1 LPSGWGTGTVSRV
14 EEERD
19 GVRLTSLDQPLGDD
33 LAVTKGDLVDYLD
46 AVADRLVPLLAG
58 RPLSVKRVRPGQ
70 PPFMQRNVSKGAP
83 DWVRTVSVW
92 SEGSH
97 REIAQVLCDDRRTLL
112 WLANQ
117 RAVEFHVPFFRIADA
132 QPTGLV
138 LDLDPP
144 EGADFSVVVRAARLV
159 RQALEDSGLAGAV
172 KTSGSKGV
180 HVVVPVRG
188 APFEDVAAATRALA
202 ARTERLDAELATTAY
217 IKEDR
222 HGRVF
227 VDSTRSGQ
235 ATIVAAYSPRIR
247 PGLPVSAPV
256 GWDALDS
263 VQPGDFTVRAAGFPT
278 EWAAEL
284 PEPQVL
290 PADLVAEG
298 HTIPIARVAAMH
310 EGKRRKR
317 AREAAGEGD

>member
-1 LPSGWGTGTVSRV
+1 MTDD
-14 EEERD
+14 ERD

-33 LAVTKGDLVDYLD
+33 LEVTKGDLIDYLD

-70 PPFMQRNVSKGAP
+70 APFMQRNVSKGAP
-83 DWVRTVSVW
+83 DWVRTVPVW

-112 WLANQ
+112 WLGNQ
-117 RAVEFHVPFFRIADA
+117 RAVEFHVPFFRAGERE
-132 QPTGLV
+132 PTGLV

-144 EGADFSVVVRAARLV
+144 EGADFAVVVRTARLV
-159 RQALEDSGLAGAV
+159 RRALDDSGLRGAV
-172 KTSGSKGV
+172 KTSGSKGL
-180 HVVVPVRG
+180 HVVVPVAG
-188 APFEDVAAATRALA
+188 SSFEDVAAATRALA
-202 ARTERLDAELATTAY
+202 ARTERLDPELATTAY

-222 HGRVF
+222 GGRVF

-235 ATIVAAYSPRIR
+235 GTIVAAYSPRIR

-256 GWDALDS
+256 GWDALDD
-263 VQPGDFTVRAAGFPT
+263 VQPADFTVTSATFPT
-278 EWAAEL
+278 EWAD
-284 PEPQVL
+284 VL
-290 PADLVAEG
+290 PQPQQLPPDLVAQG

-317 AREAAGEGD
+317 AAERAGEGSDSSA

>member
-1 LPSGWGTGTVSRV
+1 
-14 EEERD
+14 
-19 GVRLTSLDQPLGDD
+19 
-33 LAVTKGDLVDYLD
+33 
-46 AVADRLVPLLAG
+46 
-58 RPLSVKRVRPGQ
+58 
-70 PPFMQRNVSKGAP
+70 MQRNVSKGAP
-83 DWVRTVSVW
+83 DWVRTVPVW

-117 RAVEFHVPFFRIADA
+117 RVVEFHVPFFRAGDA
-132 QPTGLV
+132 EPTGLV

-144 EGADFSVVVRAARLV
+144 EGADFEVVVAAAGLV
-159 RQALEDSGLAGAV
+159 REALEGSGLRGAV

-180 HVVVPVRG
+180 HVVVPVHG

-202 ARTERLDAELATTAY
+202 ARTERLDPELTTTAY

-256 GWDALDS
+256 GWDALDR
-263 VQPGDFTVRAAGFPT
+263 VRPEDFTVQTAADRFPT

-284 PEPQVL
+284 PEPQSL
-290 PADLVAEG
+290 PEDLISEG
-298 HTIPIARVAAMH
+298 HAIPIARVQAMH

-317 AREAAGEGD
+317 AAERAADNG

>member
-1 LPSGWGTGTVSRV
+1 MTAVAD
-14 EEERD
+14 EERD
-19 GVRLTSLDQPLGDD
+19 GVRLTSLDSPLGDE
-33 LAVTKGDLVDYLD
+33 LGVTKRELVDHLD
-46 AVADRLVPLLAG
+46 AVADRMVPLLAG
-58 RPLSVKRVRPGQ
+58 RPLSIKRVRPGQ

-83 DWVRTVSVW
+83 DWVRTVPVW

-97 REIAQVLCDDRRTLL
+97 REIQQVLCDDRRTLL

-117 RAVEFHVPFFRIADA
+117 RAVEFHVPFFRADGGT
-132 QPTGLV
+132 PTGLV

-144 EGADFSVVVRAARLV
+144 EGAEFGVVVRAARLV
-159 RQALEDSGLAGAV
+159 QRALEDSGLAGAV

-202 ARTERLDAELATTAY
+202 ARTERLDPELATTAY
-217 IKEDR
+217 LLQDR

-247 PGLPVSAPV
+247 PGLPVSFPV
-256 GWDALDS
+256 AWDALDD
-263 VQPGDFTVRAAGFPT
+263 VRPRDFAVTTAAGLLGDRDP
-278 EWAAEL
+278 WAEAL
-284 PEPQVL
+284 PDPQEL

-298 HTIPIARVAAMH
+298 HTIPVARVQAMH

-317 AREAAGEGD
+317 AAEKATGD

>member
-1 LPSGWGTGTVSRV
+1 MAGA

-19 GVRLTSLDQPLGDD
+19 GVRLTSLDQPLGDG
-33 LAVTKGDLVDYLD
+33 LEVTKGDHVDYLD

-58 RPLSVKRVRPGQ
+58 RPLSVQRVRPGQ
-70 PPFMQRNVSKGAP
+70 PPFMQRNVPKGAP
-83 DWVRTVSVW
+83 DWVRTAPIW

-117 RAVEFHVPFFRIADA
+117 RAVEFHVPFFRIGDDG
-132 QPTGLV
+132 PTGLV

-144 EGADFSVVVRAARLV
+144 EGSDFSTVVRAALLV
-159 RQALEDSGLAGAV
+159 RQALDDCGLAGAV

-188 APFEDVAAATRALA
+188 APFGDVAAATRALA
-202 ARTERLDAELATTAY
+202 ARTERLDPGLATTAY

-235 ATIVAAYSPRIR
+235 ATIVAAYSPRLR

-256 GWDALDS
+256 GWGALDA
-263 VQPGDFTVRAAGFPT
+263 VQPGDFTVRSADFGT

-284 PEPQVL
+284 PEPQIL

-298 HTIPIARVAAMH
+298 LTIPIARVAAMH

>member
-1 LPSGWGTGTVSRV
+1 MAG

-19 GVRLTSLDQPLGDD
+19 GVRLTSLDKPLGDD
-33 LAVTKGDLVDYLD
+33 LDVTKGDLVDYLD
-46 AVADRLVPLLAG
+46 AVADRMVPLLAG

-70 PPFMQRNVSKGAP
+70 APFMQRNVSKGAP
-83 DWVRTVSVW
+83 DWVRTVPVW

-117 RAVEFHVPFFRIADA
+117 RAVEFHVPFFRVGDA
-132 QPTGLV
+132 EPTGLV

-144 EGADFSVVVRAARLV
+144 EGADFPVVVRAARLV
-159 RQALEDSGLAGAV
+159 RRALEEAGLTGAV

-180 HVVVPVRG
+180 HVVVPVGG

-202 ARTERLDAELATTAY
+202 ARTERLDPELATTAY

-227 VDSTRSGQ
+227 IDSTRSGQ
-235 ATIVAAYSPRIR
+235 NTIVAAYSPRIR

-256 GWDALDS
+256 GWDALDDVS
-263 VQPGDFTVRAAGFPT
+263 PADFTVTSAADRFPT

-284 PEPQVL
+284 PEPQTL

-317 AREAAGEGD
+317 AAEKDAAGEG

>member
-1 LPSGWGTGTVSRV
+1 VARLA

-19 GVRLTSLDQPLGDD
+19 GVRLTSLDQPLGDE
-33 LAVTKGDLVDYLD
+33 LEVTKGDLIDYLD

-70 PPFMQRNVSKGAP
+70 APFMQRNVSKGAP
-83 DWVRTVSVW
+83 DWVRTVPMW

-112 WLANQ
+112 WLGNQ
-117 RAVEFHVPFFRIADA
+117 RAVEFHVPFFRAGESE
-132 QPTGLV
+132 PTGLV

-144 EGADFSVVVRAARLV
+144 EGADFDVVVRTARLV
-159 RQALEDSGLAGAV
+159 RQALEDSGLRGAV
-172 KTSGSKGV
+172 KTSGSKGL
-180 HVVVPVRG
+180 HVVVPVG
-188 APFEDVAAATRALA
+188 GSSFEDVAAATRALA
-202 ARTERLDAELATTAY
+202 ARTERLDPELATTAY

-222 HGRVF
+222 GGRVF

-235 ATIVAAYSPRIR
+235 GTIVAAYSPRIR

-256 GWDALDS
+256 GWNALDDVRPS
-263 VQPGDFTVRAAGFPT
+263 DFTVTSAAFPT
-278 EWAAEL
+278 EWADEL
-284 PEPQVL
+284 PEPQQL
-290 PADLVAEG
+290 PADLVAQG

-310 EGKRRKR
+310 AGKRRAR
-317 AREAAGEGD
+317 ARRAAEPDR

>member
-1 LPSGWGTGTVSRV
+1 MAV

-19 GVRLTSLDQPLGDD
+19 GVRLTSLDKPLGDD
-33 LAVTKGDLVDYLD
+33 LDVTKGDLVDYLD
-46 AVADRLVPLLAG
+46 AVADRMVPLLAG

-70 PPFMQRNVSKGAP
+70 APFMQRNVSKGAP
-83 DWVRTVSVW
+83 EWVRTVPVW

-117 RAVEFHVPFFRIADA
+117 RAVEFHVPFFRVGNAE
-132 QPTGLV
+132 PTGLV

-144 EGADFSVVVRAARLV
+144 EGADFPVVVRAARLV
-159 RQALEDSGLAGAV
+159 RRALEDAGLSGAV

-202 ARTERLDAELATTAY
+202 ARTERLEPELATTAY

-235 ATIVAAYSPRIR
+235 NTIVAAYSPRIR

-256 GWDALDS
+256 GWDALDDVS
-263 VQPGDFTVRAAGFPT
+263 PADFTVTSAADRFPT
-278 EWAAEL
+278 EWADVL
-284 PEPQVL
+284 PEPQEL

-317 AREAAGEGD
+317 AAEREAAGED

>member
-1 LPSGWGTGTVSRV
+1 MA

-33 LAVTKGDLVDYLD
+33 LDVTKGDLVDYLD
-46 AVADRLVPLLAG
+46 AVADRLVPLLSG

-70 PPFMQRNVSKGAP
+70 APFMQRNVSKGAP
-83 DWVRTVSVW
+83 DWVRTVPMW

-97 REIAQVLCDDRRTLL
+97 REIHQVLCDDRRTLL

-117 RAVEFHVPFFRIADA
+117 RAVEFHVPFFRAGESG
-132 QPTGLV
+132 PTGLV

-144 EGADFSVVVRAARLV
+144 EGADFATVVRAARLV
-159 RQALEDSGLAGAV
+159 RQALDDSGLAGAV
-172 KTSGSKGV
+172 KTSGSKGL
-180 HVVVPVRG
+180 HVVVPVQG
-188 APFEDVAAATRALA
+188 SSFEDVAAATRALA
-202 ARTERLDAELATTAY
+202 GRTAALDPELATTAY

-222 HGRVF
+222 GGRVF

-235 ATIVAAYSPRIR
+235 GTIVAAYSPRIR

-256 GWDALDS
+256 PWDALDD
-263 VQPGDFTVRAAGFPT
+263 VRPGDFTVTSAAFPT

-284 PEPQVL
+284 PEPQSL

-298 HTIPIARVAAMH
+298 HTIPIARVQAMH

-317 AREAAGEGD
+317 AREAGDG

>member
-1 LPSGWGTGTVSRV
+1 MTAA

-19 GVRLTSLDQPLGDD
+19 GVRLTSLDSPLGDG
-33 LAVTKGDLVDYLD
+33 LEVTKRDLVDYLD
-46 AVADRLVPLLAG
+46 RVADRIVPLLAG
-58 RPLSVKRVRPGQ
+58 RPLSIKRVRPGSE
-70 PPFMQRNVSKGAP
+70 PFMQRNVSKGAP
-83 DWVRTVSVW
+83 DWVRTVPVW

-97 REIAQVLCDDRRTLL
+97 REIQQVLCDDRRTLL

-117 RAVEFHVPFFRIADA
+117 RAVEFHVPFFHVGDA
-132 QPTGLV
+132 EPTGLV

-144 EGADFSVVVRAARLV
+144 EGADFGVVVQAARLV
-159 RQALEDSGLAGAV
+159 QRALEESGLAGAV

-180 HVVVPVRG
+180 HVVVPVGG

-202 ARTERLDAELATTAY
+202 ARTERLDPELATTAY

-247 PGLPVSAPV
+247 SGLPVSAPV
-256 GWDALDS
+256 GWDHLDD
-263 VQPGDFTVRAAGFPT
+263 VQPADFTVAADRFPT
-278 EWAAEL
+278 EWADEL
-284 PEPQVL
+284 PPPQRL

-317 AREAAGEGD
+317 AAEKESGGA

>member
-1 LPSGWGTGTVSRV
+1 MQV
-14 EEERD
+14 EH
-19 GVRLTSLDQPLGDD
+19 QP
-33 LAVTKGDLVDYLD
+33 
-46 AVADRLVPLLAG
+46 R
-58 RPLSVKRVRPGQ
+58 RPGS

-83 DWVRTVSVW
+83 DWVRTVPVW

-117 RAVEFHVPFFRIADA
+117 RAVEFHVPFFRVGDA
-132 QPTGLV
+132 GPTGLV

-144 EGADFSVVVRAARLV
+144 EGADFAVVVRAARLV
-159 RQALEDSGLAGAV
+159 QRALEDAGLAGAV

-180 HVVVPVRG
+180 HVVVPVGG
-188 APFEDVAAATRALA
+188 ASFEDVAAATRALA
-202 ARTERLDAELATTAY
+202 ARTERLDPELATTAY

-235 ATIVAAYSPRIR
+235 STIVAAYSPRIR

-256 GWDALDS
+256 GWDALDDVS
-263 VQPGDFTVRAAGFPT
+263 PGDFTVTSAADRFPAA
-278 EWAAEL
+278 WADLL
-284 PEPQVL
+284 PEPQEL

-317 AREAAGEGD
+317 AAEREATGEG